1 MKTIMRKNSYRNNWQ
16 TGFTLLEVLIA
27 LVVISIGLLGV
38 ATLQLTGMKNNHSA
52 FYRTQA
58 SILGYQIIE
67 SMRANRKEAD
77 SGSYDKALSTTCPT
91 SPSGIV
97 EVDFANWCTALSQLL
112 PAGTGAIAYTK
123 VTGLVRIT
131 IQWDDSRG
139 SAGGTAQQF
148 IMETQLCDPGGS
160 ACQ

>member
-1 MKTIMRKNSYRNNWQ
+1 MSAIMRNNPSFNNWQ
-16 TGFTLLEVLIA
+16 TGFTLLEVLVA
-27 LVVISIGLLGV
+27 LVLISIGLLGV

-58 SILGYQIIE
+58 SILTYQMIE
-67 SMRANRKEAD
+67 NMRANRKEAD
-77 SGSYDKALSTTCPT
+77 SGSYSGTLPTTCPT
-91 SPSGIV
+91 SPSGV
-97 EVDFANWCTALSQLL
+97 VQLDLANWCTALSRLL
-112 PAGTGAIAYTK
+112 PAGTGVIAYTK
-123 VTGLVRIT
+123 ATGLVRIT

-148 IMETQLCDPGGS
+148 ILETQLCDPGGS

>member
-1 MKTIMRKNSYRNNWQ
+1 MSAIMSNKPYFNNHQ
-16 TGFTLLEVLIA
+16 TGFTLLEVLVA
-27 LVVISIGLLGV
+27 LVVITIGLLGV
-38 ATLQLTGMKNNHSA
+38 ATLQLYGIKNNHSS

-67 SMRANRKEAD
+67 SMRANRKAAD
-77 SGSYDKALSTTCPT
+77 SESYDGTLPTTCPT

-97 EVDFANWCTALSQLL
+97 AVDLSNWCTALSRLL
-112 PAGTGAIAYTK
+112 PAGTGTIDYTK
-123 VTGLVRIT
+123 ATGLVRIT
-131 IQWDDSRG
+131 IQWNDSRG
-139 SAGGTAQQF
+139 SAGGTAQKF